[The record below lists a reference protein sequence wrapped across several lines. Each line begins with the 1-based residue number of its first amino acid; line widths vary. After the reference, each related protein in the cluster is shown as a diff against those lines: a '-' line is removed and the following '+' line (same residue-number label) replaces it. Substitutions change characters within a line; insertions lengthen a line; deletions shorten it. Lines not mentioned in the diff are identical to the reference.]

1 VHQDIDLDTDQGWML
16 AVLTGMMDEMHSRNV
31 AKDTLRSM
39 KSAAADGFFVGGRV
53 PFGYKAV
60 AAGKR
65 RRLEP
70 HEINANIVRSM
81 FRLALEEG
89 LGSQA
94 IALRLNADG
103 LLRDGKRWGKT
114 SVDYILCNQAY
125 MGVRLF
131 NQTNAKF
138 REAKPEEQVIQVPS
152 HPALVSKEDFE
163 RVRIMMN
170 QRTPHEH
177 GGTPKSSFAFT
188 GLLRCG
194 VCEGQLQ
201 MVNGTGRGNKLYS
214 YYGCLAH
221 RAGKPRCLFKNVP
234 AEAFDAWMLE
244 EILNKVL
251 TADVVQ
257 GVINDIRRNG
267 DAWASERDLKRKAMV
282 KELRGLEGRRNNL
295 FDLME
300 LHGKKTPNLEDVT
313 ARLRQLSKDIEA
325 IQCGL
330 GELEAKAVPN
340 YNEVDIDPRDA
351 AETIYA
357 LLKGCEDKKK
367 IRALLG
373 TFVEKITIDSQ
384 KAIVEYRE
392 EALLRSPAPTVH
404 SGIRWLPVRGS
415 LRTAHVVIMMPSTWP
430 RLRAAA

>member
-1 VHQDIDLDTDQGWML
+1 
-16 AVLTGMMDEMHSRNV
+16 
-31 AKDTLRSM
+31 
-39 KSAAADGFFVGGRV
+39 
-53 PFGYKAV
+53 
-60 AAGKR
+60 
-65 RRLEP
+65 
-70 HEINANIVRSM
+70 
-81 FRLALEEG
+81 
-89 LGSQA
+89 
-94 IALRLNADG
+94 
-103 LLRDGKRWGKT
+103 
-114 SVDYILCNQAY
+114 
-125 MGVRLF
+125 
-131 NQTNAKF
+131 
-138 REAKPEEQVIQVPS
+138 
-152 HPALVSKEDFE
+152 
-163 RVRIMMN
+163 
-170 QRTPHEH
+170 
-177 GGTPKSSFAFT
+177 
-188 GLLRCG
+188 
-194 VCEGQLQ
+194 
-201 MVNGTGRGNKLYS
+201 
-214 YYGCLAH
+214 
-221 RAGKPRCLFKNVP
+221 
-234 AEAFDAWMLE
+234 
-244 EILNKVL
+244 
-251 TADVVQ
+251 
-257 GVINDIRRNG
+257 
-267 DAWASERDLKRKAMV
+267 V